1 MRARF
6 FYAKSILC
14 THMRERPP
22 REYEPE
28 EFMPR
33 KLAGVEAGRGVAAT
47 LVVCD
52 HATGLF
58 NGSLGAAPLWN
69 AFSFGHAG
77 VDFFF
82 VLSGF
87 IICHVH
93 WSDIGRPEQV
103 RSYFWKRFVR
113 IYPTYWV
120 ALALFVLLFLFS
132 PEKGRPLSADL
143 LVSGFL
149 LYPHLGEPILRA
161 GWTLRH
167 ELLFYGLFALLIL
180 NRRIG
185 SGVLLAWASFIAWNI
200 AVTLVAGKPYFTG
213 VSGFLF
219 FRIFNIEFFFG
230 IGVAYLVHR
239 GVSWRPLTALAVG
252 SALFIATGMYESFG
266 PTLPIEW
273 PLRQF
278 GYAIGAAL
286 ALYGAVMAEN
296 EGRLQVPEILFRI
309 GTCSYSIYLIHML
322 PVLVLGFLAGLLAR
336 YVMVPPSLWLVVIV
350 LVSVAVGM
358 AFSQT
363 IEQPL
368 LRKLRRGV
376 GRPVVAVGT
385 HV

>member
-1 MRARF
+1 
-6 FYAKSILC
+6 
-14 THMRERPP
+14 
-22 REYEPE
+22 
-28 EFMPR
+28 MPR

-52 HATGLF
+52 HAASLF
-58 NGSLGAAPLWN
+58 NGSLKTAPVWN

-93 WSDIGRPEQV
+93 WNDIGKPEQV
-103 RSYFWKRFVR
+103 GQYFWKRFVR

-132 PEKGRPLSADL
+132 PEKGRPVSADS
-143 LVSGFL
+143 LVSGIF
-149 LYPHLGEPILRA
+149 LYPHPGEPILRA

-185 SGVLLAWASFIAWNI
+185 SGVLLAWASCIAWNI
-200 AVTLVAGKPYFTG
+200 AVTVATGKPYFAG

-230 IGVAYLVHR
+230 IGVAYVVHH
-239 GVSWRPLTALAVG
+239 GVSWRPLTALVIG

-266 PTLPIEW
+266 PTMPIEW
-273 PLRQF
+273 PPRHF

-286 ALYGAVMAEN
+286 ALYGAVTAEN
-296 EGRLQVPEILFRI
+296 EGRLPVPEILFRI

-322 PVLVLGFLAGLLAR
+322 PVLILGFLAERLAR
-336 YVMVPPSLWLVVIV
+336 YVAVPSAVWLVVIV
-350 LVSVAVGM
+350 LISVAVGM

-368 LRKLRRGV
+368 LRRLRRGV
-376 GRPVVAVGT
+376 GRQVVAVGT
-385 HV
+385 QV

>member
-1 MRARF
+1 
-6 FYAKSILC
+6 
-14 THMRERPP
+14 
-22 REYEPE
+22 
-28 EFMPR
+28 MPR
-33 KLAGVEAGRGVAAT
+33 KLAGVEAGRGLAAT

-52 HATGLF
+52 HANGSF
-58 NGSLGAAPLWN
+58 YGSLGAAPLWN

-93 WSDIGRPEQV
+93 WKDIGQPEQV
-103 RSYFWKRFVR
+103 GSYLWKRFVR

-120 ALALFVLLFLFS
+120 ALALFVLLFLIS
-132 PEKGRPLSADL
+132 PERGRPLSGDM
-143 LVSGFL
+143 LVSGFF

-167 ELLFYGLFALLIL
+167 EVLFYGLFALLIL

-185 SGVLLAWASFIAWNI
+185 SGVLLAWAVCIVWNI
-200 AVTLVAGKPYFTG
+200 AVITLVRQPYYTG
-213 VSGFLF
+213 IAAFLF
-219 FRIFNIEFFFG
+219 FRIFNIEFLFG

-239 GVSWRPLTALAVG
+239 GVSWRPLSALAVG
-252 SALFIATGMYESFG
+252 SALFIATGMYEVFG

-273 PLRQF
+273 PPRQL

-286 ALYGAVMAEN
+286 ALYGAVTAEN
-296 EGRLQVPEILFRI
+296 EGRLPVPDSLFRI

-322 PVLVLGFLAGLLAR
+322 PVLILGFLAQRLAP
-336 YVMVPPSLWLVVIV
+336 YVRVPSLLLFLVV
-350 LVSVAVGM
+350 VSVSLAVGV
-358 AFSQT
+358 AFSQA

-368 LRKLRRGV
+368 LRRLRRGI
-376 GRPVVAVGT
+376 RREVVALGKPL
-385 HV
+385 